1 MATSKR
7 KPRAAVPQPANDEQP
22 QQPPISRP
30 AVEEQAERTTAAQ
43 SAIDE
48 QPQHPPISQPAT
60 GAQAHVTAQSLA
72 NERAMLMRR
81 RLMLGL
87 PVLALMLLAGGIGTL
102 AVVALWTQLFPSLRR
117 IDRLTEVDPASRA

>member
-60 GAQAHVTAQSLA
+60 GAQL
-72 NERAMLMRR
+72 RGPPDRDDRWRR
-81 RLMLGL
+81 RDG
-87 PVLALMLLAGGIGTL
+87 
-102 AVVALWTQLFPSLRR
+102 
-117 IDRLTEVDPASRA
+117 